1 MGGNQGS
8 IDPFGLNFYGGQSG
22 LGSLGKASAS
32 GLDGIAASP
41 RESSMYSWG
50 KFVNPSETLGRS
62 TNDLWGQAERLA
74 TQKAYASSGKPR
86 SHSGYAS
93 GRVKRPTVS
102 RDAIETEFRSMYG
115 PGLGPRTPTM
125 QTPPVEWVNPMGGN
139 KKQRKRWYRE
149 NLPGQGFQYQSPE
162 SRGMWSAPPLSRKD
176 RAMDKLVFGYAAG
189 GIVDAMPDPE
199 TYAQGGAESGMQS
212 FQLPEM
218 DPGMKS
224 RQSIVENAILAIS
237 NPAQHPNPEMARL
250 DFVEAFGESAYAK
263 LESRVLGMGSSPSLE
278 GGLVEQGFSAGGPV
292 PLGDGMSDSVPAN
305 IDGVEPVALSEGEFV
320 VPADVVS
327 GLGNGSTNAG
337 AQRLSELMANVRQSR
352 TGTTSQAPPIN
363 AKAMVG

>member
-1 MGGNQGS
+1 MGGDQGS
-8 IDPFGLNFYGGQSG
+8 IDPFGLNFYGGQQG
-22 LGSLGKASAS
+22 LGSLGRASAS

-41 RESSMYSWG
+41 RESSMYSWE
-50 KFVNPSETLGRS
+50 KFVNPSETMGIS
-62 TNDLWGQAERLA
+62 TNDLWGQAKRLA
-74 TQKAYASSGKPR
+74 TEKAYASSGKPR

-115 PGLGPRTPTM
+115 PGLGPKTPTM

-162 SRGMWSAPPLSRKD
+162 ARGVWSDPTP
-176 RAMDKLVFGYAAG
+176 FGYSAG
-189 GIVDAMPDPE
+189 GIVDAMPAPE
-199 TYAQGGAESGMQS
+199 AYAQEEMESGMQS

-218 DPGMKS
+218 DAGMKS

-263 LESRVLGMGSSPSLE
+263 LESRVLGRESSPSPE
-278 GGLVEQGFSAGGPV
+278 GGLVEQGFNAGGPV
-292 PLGDGMSDSVPAN
+292 PVGDGMSDSVPAN

>member
-1 MGGNQGS
+1 MGGDQGS
-8 IDPFGLNFYGGQSG
+8 IDPFGLNFYGGQQG

-41 RESSMYSWG
+41 RRNSMYSWEN
-50 KFVNPSETLGRS
+50 FVNPSETMGRPTGS
-62 TNDLWGQAERLA
+62 LWDKATRIVNERNRAER
-74 TQKAYASSGKPR
+74 
-86 SHSGYAS
+86 
-93 GRVKRPTVS
+93 RPPS
-102 RDAIETEFRSMYG
+102 RQPVRHGNRRPPLREQIESQFRSMYG
-115 PGLGPRTPTM
+115 PGGGPRTPTM
-125 QTPPVEWVNPMGGN
+125 QTDPVEWVNPMGKN
-139 KKQRKRWYRE
+139 KKQIKRWYRE

-162 SRGMWSAPPLSRKD
+162 ARGVWSDPTP
-176 RAMDKLVFGYAAG
+176 FGYSAG
-189 GIVDAMPDPE
+189 GIVDAMPAPE
-199 TYAQGGAESGMQS
+199 AYAQEEMESGMQS

-218 DPGMKS
+218 DAGMKS

-263 LESRVLGMGSSPSLE
+263 LESRVLGRESSPSPE
-278 GGLVEQGFSAGGPV
+278 GGLVEQGFNAGGPV
-292 PLGDGMSDSVPAN
+292 PVGDGMSDSVPAN

-337 AQRLSELMANVRQSR
+337 AQRLSELMADVRQSR